1 MTNRHG
7 GKAGKPREEEE
18 EEEEEEGKKKKKA
31 AGASDWKGPW
41 MHSCMSL
48 INMCVSRATPK
59 RSRIV
64 PE

>member
-1 MTNRHG
+1 MVARLANHE
-7 GKAGKPREEEE
+7 KKKKKKKKK
-18 EEEEEEGKKKKKA
+18 GKKKKKA